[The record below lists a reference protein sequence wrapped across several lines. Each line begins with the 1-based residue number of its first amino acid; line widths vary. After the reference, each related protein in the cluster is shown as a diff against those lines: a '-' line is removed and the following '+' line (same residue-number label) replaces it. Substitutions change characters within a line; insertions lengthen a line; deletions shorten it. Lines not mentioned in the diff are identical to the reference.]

1 MWLREEGLRTGSD
14 GLRQLVIMAKLKDIL
29 DVDLLRHHL
38 LEGIVRRQVHPLYPN
53 LFIYNY
59 TERAQFERIWDNVT
73 NVTRGLIVDENED
86 EVIARGYN
94 KFHNLNTEYVPE
106 TLEANLPS
114 VLPLVTK
121 KLDGSMGIQ
130 YYWDNQLW
138 IATRGSFNSEQA
150 RWATDWIRKHPSQ
163 DDLLHYATVGNDHT
177 LIYEIIYKE
186 NRIVVD
192 YDFEGLVLTGCVEIE
207 TGAETDHEVLQEIG
221 EACSIMVVQKFDKSL
236 SECAAS
242 NLPNEEGYVLTYD
255 KGDNVA
261 PLKVKVKFTEY
272 CRLHRILTGLNPKAI
287 WEMLAAGQGEA
298 IDLILNDPKM
308 PKEFIRW
315 FSSWV
320 NLLRKEFRDMWKEAN
335 DTFITRP
342 WQVDWAHE
350 SVDPKLARKET
361 ALYFQKHPR
370 VAPVLFAMLDGKSE
384 DPIIWKL
391 LKVKAADETFK
402 KDGE

>member
-1 MWLREEGLRTGSD
+1 MT
-14 GLRQLVIMAKLKDIL
+14 KLNEIL
-29 DVDLLRHHL
+29 DVDLLKKHIAD
-38 LEGIVRRQVHPLYPN
+38 GVVRFATHPLYPE
-53 LFIYNY
+53 LRIYNY
-59 TERAQFERIWDNVT
+59 TEVAQFGRLWDAVT
-73 NVTRGLIVDENED
+73 KVTRGLIVADD

-106 TLEANLPS
+106 TMEANLPN
-114 VLPLVTK
+114 VPALVTQ

-130 YYWDNQLW
+130 YFWDDKLW
-138 IATRGSFNSEQA
+138 VASRGSFMSEQA
-150 RWATDWIRKHPSQ
+150 RWATDWIRNRPQ
-163 DDLLHYATVGNDHT
+163 LEDLIHYATVGDDHT

-192 YDFEGLVLTGCVEIE
+192 YDYEGLVLTGCVEVE
-207 TGAETDHEVLQEIG
+207 TGAEVDREVLEEIG
-221 EACSIMVVQKFDKSL
+221 EACGITVVAKFDKSL
-236 SECAAS
+236 TECAGEN
-242 NLPNEEGYVLTYD
+242 NLNEEGYVLTYPL
-255 KGDNVA
+255 GEFVA

-308 PKEFIRW
+308 PEGFIKW
-315 FSSWV
+315 FGSWV
-320 NLLRKEFRDMWKEAN
+320 NKLRGDFREMWLEAN
-335 DTFITRP
+335 EAMKLRP
-342 WQVDWAHE
+342 LDFPE
-350 SVDPKLARKET
+350 GTDPKEIRKQT
-361 ALYFQKHPR
+361 ALHFLKHPR
-370 VAPVLFAMLDGKSE
+370 VAPVLFAMLDGKNE